1 MALRE
6 DINEPAAEAAGR
18 SEGRRAGEA
27 ERPAKLGRADTPV
40 LERARALVG
49 RVLKGKWRLER
60 VVGVGGMA
68 TVYAAVHRNQSRVA
82 IKMLHPEVAL
92 DSEVTSRFLREG
104 YMANAV
110 GHPGTVAVLDDDV
123 TEEGVPFLVME
134 LLQGETLEARWSRK
148 GEKLPISEVLPVID
162 QLLEVLAAAHDKG
175 VVHRDLKPENLFL
188 TADGRLKVLDFGIA
202 RLREVSN
209 ASGSTTRVG
218 SLLGTPAFMAPEQ
231 ARGRWDDVDGATD
244 LWAVGATLFT
254 LLTGRLVHEAET
266 LQEQLVLAATTKAP
280 SISRR
285 FPELAPALVEVID
298 RALAF
303 DKCAR
308 WPNAREMRAGLRAAM
323 ASVADEVAFSLPR
336 PSLRDETNPTLVAPP
351 ELTSA
356 ITGHSP
362 DTLTTARPFM
372 RDRSSAPPSRSRF
385 IALVLAG
392 TLLGGAA
399 AAIVATQLVTPDNPQ
414 MLGKQLA
421 VRPDLTAFR
430 RGTDRDVPAPPVA
443 PTIDDPRSGQKAAQS
458 SPTVHVAARKGGP
471 HVTPRLE
478 HKKGSGEPT
487 VTAPPPAGSGNP
499 FDKRH

>member
-1 MALRE
+1 MALRD
-6 DINEPAAEAAGR
+6 DI
-18 SEGRRAGEA
+18 S
-27 ERPAKLGRADTPV
+27 
-40 LERARALVG
+40 ERARALVG

-82 IKMLHPEVAL
+82 IKMLHPEIAL
-92 DSEVTSRFLREG
+92 DNEVTSRFLREG

-202 RLREVSN
+202 RLREVSS
-209 ASGSTTRVG
+209 ASAASTTRVG

-231 ARGRWDDVDGATD
+231 ARGRWDEVDGGSD

-303 DKCAR
+303 DKHAR

-323 ASVADEVAFSLPR
+323 ASVADEVTFSLPR
-336 PSLRDETNPTLVAPP
+336 PSLREETNPTLVAPP

-372 RDRSSAPPSRSRF
+372 RDRRSSSPPGRSRF
-385 IALVLAG
+385 IALALLSALLAA
-392 TLLGGAA
+392 GATA
-399 AAIVATQLVTPDNPQ
+399 VVATELAVPDHPQ
-414 MLGKQLA
+414 TLGKQLA
-421 VRPDLTAFR
+421 VRPVLSVLERGIERTA
-430 RGTDRDVPAPPVA
+430 PAPPVA
-443 PTIDDPRSGQKAAQS
+443 PAIEHAAAPKTPES
-458 SPTVHVAARKGGP
+458 RPTVQVAARKETP

-478 HKKGSGEPT
+478 PKKPNHAT
-487 VTAPPPAGSGNP
+487 PVVAPPPAGSGNP
-499 FDKRH
+499 FDRRH

>member
-1 MALRE
+1 MALRD
-6 DINEPAAEAAGR
+6 DIN
-18 SEGRRAGEA
+18 
-27 ERPAKLGRADTPV
+27 D
-40 LERARALVG
+40 RARALVG

-82 IKMLHPEVAL
+82 IKMLHPEIAL

-123 TEEGVPFLVME
+123 TEDSVPFLVME

-162 QLLEVLAAAHDKG
+162 QLLEVLASAHEKG

-188 TADGRLKVLDFGIA
+188 TVDGRLKVLDFGIA
-202 RLREVSN
+202 RLREVSSS
-209 ASGSTTRVG
+209 SGSTTRVG

-231 ARGRWDDVDGATD
+231 ARGRWDEVDGATD

-303 DKCAR
+303 DKHAR

-323 ASVADEVAFSLPR
+323 ASVADEVVFSLPR
-336 PSLRDETNPTLVAPP
+336 PSLREETNPTLVAPP

-385 IALVLAG
+385 IALALVG
-392 TLLGGAA
+392 TLLAGAA
-399 AAIVATQLVTPDNPQ
+399 TAIVVTRLMGSDSPRA
-414 MLGKQLA
+414 LGKQLA
-421 VRPDLTAFR
+421 VRPDLSVMQRAAER
-430 RGTDRDVPAPPVA
+430 PPPVPPLVA
-443 PTIDDPRSGQKAAQS
+443 PSGEQRAGQKTAES
-458 SPTVHVAARKGGP
+458 RPTVHVAARKEVP
-471 HVTPRLE
+471 HVAPRLE
-478 HKKGSGEPT
+478 PKKGTHDPA
-487 VTAPPPAGSGNP
+487 VAAPPPAGSGNP
-499 FDKRH
+499 FDRRH

>member
-1 MALRE
+1 MALRD
-6 DINEPAAEAAGR
+6 DIN
-18 SEGRRAGEA
+18 
-27 ERPAKLGRADTPV
+27 
-40 LERARALVG
+40 ERARALVG

-82 IKMLHPEVAL
+82 IKMLHPEIAL

-110 GHPGTVAVLDDDV
+110 GHSGTVAVLDDDV
-123 TEEGVPFLVME
+123 TEEGIPFLVME

-148 GEKLPISEVLPVID
+148 GEKLPISEVLPVVD
-162 QLLEVLAAAHDKG
+162 QLLEVLSAAHEKG

-188 TADGRLKVLDFGIA
+188 TVDGRLKVLDFGIA
-202 RLREVSN
+202 RLREVSSS
-209 ASGSTTRVG
+209 SGSTTRVG

-231 ARGRWDDVDGATD
+231 ARGRWDEVDGATD

-303 DKCAR
+303 DKQAR

-323 ASVADEVAFSLPR
+323 ATVADEVAFSLPR
-336 PSLRDETNPTLVAPP
+336 PSLREETNPTLVAPP

-362 DTLTTARPFM
+362 DTLTTASPFM

-385 IALVLAG
+385 IALALVG
-392 TLLGGAA
+392 TLLVGAA
-399 AAIVATQLVTPDNPQ
+399 SAVLMTPLAAPDDPRT
-414 MLGKQLA
+414 LGKQLT
-421 VRPDLTAFR
+421 VRPDLSVLHRAAEHTP
-430 RGTDRDVPAPPVA
+430 PAPPSA
-443 PTIDDPRSGQKAAQS
+443 PAISEQHAGKKTPETR
-458 SPTVHVAARKGGP
+458 PTVHVAARKETP
-471 HVTPRLE
+471 HVSPRLE
-478 HKKGSGEPT
+478 PKKGTHE
-487 VTAPPPAGSGNP
+487 TAVASPPPAGSGNP
-499 FDKRH
+499 FDRRH

>member
-1 MALRE
+1 MPLRD
-6 DINEPAAEAAGR
+6 DI
-18 SEGRRAGEA
+18 S
-27 ERPAKLGRADTPV
+27 
-40 LERARALVG
+40 ERARALVG

-82 IKMLHPEVAL
+82 IKMLHPEIAL
-92 DSEVTSRFLREG
+92 DSEVTTRFLREG
-104 YMANAV
+104 YLANAV

-123 TEEGVPFLVME
+123 SDDGVPFLVME

-148 GEKLPISEVLPVID
+148 GERLPISEVLPVID

-202 RLREVSN
+202 RLREVSS
-209 ASGSTTRVG
+209 ASSASTRVG

-231 ARGRWDDVDGATD
+231 ARGRWDEVDGTTD

-254 LLTGRLVHEAET
+254 LLTGALVHQADT

-303 DKCAR
+303 DKRSR
-308 WPNAREMRAGLRAAM
+308 WPDARQMRAALRAAM

-336 PSLRDETNPTLVAPP
+336 PSLRDEMTPTLVAPP

-362 DTLTTARPFM
+362 DTLTRTGPFI
-372 RDRSSAPPSRSRF
+372 RSNAPPGRSRF
-385 IALVLAG
+385 ILFGLAGALVVAM
-392 TLLGGAA
+392 AA
-399 AAIVATQLVTPDNPQ
+399 MVALTVHAMVASDPPRT
-414 MLGKQLA
+414 LGKNLA
-421 VRPDLTAFR
+421 VHADLAPIAHTARPNPPAGIT
-430 RGTDRDVPAPPVA
+430 APPVRERN
-443 PTIDDPRSGQKAAQS
+443 PVSKPAA
-458 SPTVHVAARKGGP
+458 SPTVQVAVRHGSG
-471 HVTPRLE
+471 HTGPRLQPK
-478 HKKGSGEPT
+478 HEPAE
-487 VTAPPPAGSGNP
+487 TAPPVPAGSGNP
-499 FDKRH
+499 FDRRH